1 MSFTGLYRLLAGLC
15 LATAALAQ
23 SSAGGGTLQ
32 GNIKDATGAATHR
45 PAQVVVCP
53 NPTI

>member
-32 GNIKDATGAATHR
+32 GNVKDSTGAATHR